1 LRDKTLSIT
10 LLGLLAIYGLLLSIT
25 YKPIWVLVMVS
36 AAIAYGF
43 MSSLIAMRK
52 LYFLAGASPHAALFA
67 VTLAIPL
74 AQLTIKGS
82 ELLYSVIIGLFLI
95 YIVGYGIYRGVNSDV
110 ATAVFVGFTAAGSV
124 LAMYYV
130 LTTFPVEF
138 DLSAIIMG
146 DPLLATWRDTITALI
161 VASITALLVF
171 LTYREQLSLGIDRES
186 ARLSGINIKV
196 YDTIVF
202 TLLGL
207 TVITLLKIVGY
218 ILEHVLI
225 LLPASIAV
233 SSARSAYQALAYSV
247 LTALSAA
254 LIGLHLGLVFNLAP
268 SGLTGIVLLA
278 YYIVAIIGGRR

>member
-1 LRDKTLSIT
+1 MRNKILITILLILLIIYGVVLSI
-10 LLGLLAIYGLLLSIT
+10 IYE
-25 YKPIWVLVMVS
+25 PIWVLVMVS

-74 AQLTIKGS
+74 AQLTIRGS
-82 ELLYSVIIGLFLI
+82 ELLYSIIIGLFLI
-95 YIVGYGIYRGVNSDV
+95 YIVGYSIYRGVHSDV
-110 ATAVFVGFTAAGSV
+110 ATAVFVGFTAAASV

-130 LTTFPVEF
+130 LTTYPVEF

-146 DPLLATWRDTITALI
+146 DPLLATWRDTVTALI
-161 VASITALLVF
+161 VASITALLAF

-196 YDTIVF
+196 YDAVVF

-218 ILEHVLI
+218 ILEHVLV

-233 SSARSAYQALAYSV
+233 SSAKSAYQALIYSV

-254 LIGLHLGLVFNLAP
+254 LIGLHLGLIFNLAP

-278 YYIVAIIGGRR
+278 YYIIAIMGRRK